1 MHILSIEGNIG
12 TGKSTLIKIIEN
24 LLNSLK
30 NGKKPIPKEFEPFLI
45 KDRDG
50 KYIYDSVE
58 IITEP
63 VDKWIELKDSDGENI
78 LDKFY
83 KDQKRWSYSF
93 QMNAFITRSK
103 EILDHS
109 DKKLV
114 IVERSVLTDRNVFA
128 KLLFND
134 SKISEMEWKL
144 YNEWF
149 LWLTS
154 SFNIMPNKIVY
165 LKASPDVSFKRI
177 KKRSRTEESTIPF
190 SYIQK
195 VSQEHD
201 NWLNNYENLTL
212 IDADIEFENNHKRTV
227 EILKTIFD
235 EINILLS

>member
-45 KDRDG
+45 KDCDG

-103 EILDHS
+103 EILENS

-114 IVERSVLTDRNVFA
+114 IVERSSVNR
-128 KLLFND
+128 
-134 SKISEMEWKL
+134 
-144 YNEWF
+144 
-149 LWLTS
+149 
-154 SFNIMPNKIVY
+154 
-165 LKASPDVSFKRI
+165 
-177 KKRSRTEESTIPF
+177 
-190 SYIQK
+190 
-195 VSQEHD
+195 
-201 NWLNNYENLTL
+201 
-212 IDADIEFENNHKRTV
+212 
-227 EILKTIFD
+227 
-235 EINILLS
+235 